1 LYPADTG
8 SVLSEYSIAT
18 GTSIHGFYI
27 PLITSF
33 SASLFT
39 CWKGV

>member
-8 SVLSEYSIAT
+8 SVLSEYSIVT
-18 GTSIHGFYI
+18 GISICGFYI
-27 PLITSF
+27 PFIISF

-39 CWKGV
+39 CWKGI